1 MKSNVTRLFGA
12 VAVGALASM
21 QVTMAQPKL
30 NANNIDEVI
39 NAMTLEEKVDML
51 IGCGMAMGEEVKF
64 PGTAGRTRDNA
75 RLGIVSAYLADGPH
89 RLHMTKTRDWDSKTY
104 ITTEFPSSTNVAA
117 LFDQQSAYMIGE
129 AIGAEVRDF

>member
-39 NAMTLEEKVDML
+39 NAMTL
-51 IGCGMAMGEEVKF
+51 
-64 PGTAGRTRDNA
+64 
-75 RLGIVSAYLADGPH
+75 
-89 RLHMTKTRDWDSKTY
+89 
-104 ITTEFPSSTNVAA
+104 
-117 LFDQQSAYMIGE
+117 
-129 AIGAEVRDF
+129 